1 MSTLTRPNYPLDYL
15 LSCRDMINNY
25 RYPFGPKFVN
35 RASLGRLITNF
46 SWVYNHCFN
55 LRIFHINSH
64 RWGEQS
70 IEKYFNFIFEEVH
83 QIKYLIYI
91 PSEGSI
97 TVSWSRGIYIIL
109 FWTNNGVRGKII
121 LNFPSPTQYFKI
133 GFSFLKH
140 TYC

>member
-1 MSTLTRPNYPLDYL
+1 MKKMQKNHKCILIYYNDNLVPLWQAIRGEVMSTLTRPNYPLNYL
-15 LSCRDMINNY
+15 LSCRDIINNY

-35 RASLGRLITNF
+35 RASLGRLITNC

-70 IEKYFNFIFEEVH
+70 IEKYFNFILEEVH

-91 PSEGSI
+91 LSEGSI

-109 FWTNNGVRGKII
+109 L
-121 LNFPSPTQYFKI
+121 LN
-133 GFSFLKH
+133 
-140 TYC
+140 